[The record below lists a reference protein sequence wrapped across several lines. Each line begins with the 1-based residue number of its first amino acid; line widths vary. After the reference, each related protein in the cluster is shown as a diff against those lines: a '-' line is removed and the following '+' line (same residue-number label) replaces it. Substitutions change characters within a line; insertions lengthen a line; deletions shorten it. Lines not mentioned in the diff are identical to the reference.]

1 MRAPTERSAGRWKD
15 QGLLH
20 GIARQTASVI
30 SAGRK
35 GADRRNR
42 LAAAR
47 VAALTLM
54 S

>member
-1 MRAPTERSAGRWKD
+1 MRAPMERSAGAKD

-35 GADRRNR
+35 DANRQNR
-42 LAAAR
+42 LVAAR